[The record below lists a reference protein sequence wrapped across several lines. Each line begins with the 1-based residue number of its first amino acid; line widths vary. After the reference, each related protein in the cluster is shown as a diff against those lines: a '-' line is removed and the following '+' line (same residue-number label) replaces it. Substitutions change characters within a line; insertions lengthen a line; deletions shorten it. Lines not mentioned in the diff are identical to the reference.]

1 MPKVQ
6 SFASRL
12 LNKLKELSKRETKN
26 LDTKNLDVIKSK
38 LDKED
43 IKTAYK
49 RINEGLGVRAIRN
62 ALDNK
67 LNDKQIETLKE
78 ALGGEVIE
86 RIKTKALNKKFFFN
100 HRGGW
105 FFDIII
111 NRRLKNNK
119 DENVVYYYGVFLNGN
134 TGWVKVYELASKD
147 SNTLRSTIE
156 DFINDCSKLDINGK
170 IIQYPVKVIIS
181 DAESGLPNKID
192 DVVIHK
198 IVQSHTTHSALS
210 RINAFASLLR
220 KRYRDNT
227 YVSIEQMDEFV
238 KDWNKHK
245 IPVINCSRNQMM
257 IDKELEEAY
266 IASCLYHNQI
276 VDDEGGDIFKVDDEV
291 KIIEK
296 NDDYQHDKQKFG
308 KELSG
313 TYKIL
318 SNNKGKIELQN
329 IEDESDKRIISS
341 NNISGRVNKNSFNWK
356 QFFGINDDEL
366 NTNPT
371 SIISNVVPAHR
382 TPQQIRENKREAEVY
397 KTARS
402 VRGAR
407 ESIKINKGIE
417 HPEDRTRSQKKKE
430 VRELMEG
437 ERMMDTN
444 QIWKNLSP
452 EKQKEIAERII
463 EEDRNKNFDWGF
475 IKNFSRKEH
484 FNSLDK
490 FLNHMSPQD
499 RGNMLGEL
507 MIYNNRGNINLSDN
521 KKSKLAEKLN
531 NYFEKPENR
540 HYLQEFKNDIEALYQ
555 GVLTKNKLGR
565 KLR

>member
-6 SFASRL
+6 NFDARL
-12 LNKLKELSKRETKN
+12 KRRLQELSKRESKKLDAKN
-26 LDTKNLDVIKSK
+26 LDAIKTKLN
-38 LDKED
+38 KED

-49 RINEGLGVRAIRN
+49 RINAGVGIKGIQN

-67 LNDKQIETLKE
+67 LNAKQIETLKE
-78 ALGGEVIE
+78 AIGGEAVE
-86 RIKTKALNKKFFFN
+86 RIKSKVMNKKFFFN

-111 NRRLKNNK
+111 NRQLKNNK
-119 DENVVYYYGVFLNGN
+119 DDNVVYYYGVFLNGN
-134 TGWVKVYELASKD
+134 SGWVKVYELTSRD
-147 SNTLRSTIE
+147 SNTLTKTIQN
-156 DFINDCSKLDINGK
+156 FISDCSRLEVNGE
-170 IIQYPVKVIIS
+170 IIHYPVKVIIS
-181 DAESGLPNKID
+181 DAESGLPNKIG
-192 DVVIHK
+192 DVTIHK

-220 KRYRDNT
+220 KRFKEDT
-227 YVSIEQMDEFV
+227 YVSIEQMNEFV
-238 KDWNKHK
+238 DDWNKHK
-245 IPVINCSRNQMM
+245 IPVINCSRNNMM
-257 IDKELEEAY
+257 KDKELEEAY

-276 VDDEGGDIFKVDDEV
+276 IDDESSDIFKVDDEV

-308 KELSG
+308 KELTA

-318 SNNKGKIELQN
+318 SSDKGNIKLQN
-329 IEDESDKRIISS
+329 VENEADTRTVRT
-341 NNISGRVNKNSFNWK
+341 NNISGRVNKNYFDWK
-356 QFFGINDDEL
+356 QFFGIGDDEL
-366 NTNPT
+366 NTQPV
-371 SIISNVVPAHR
+371 SVSHNVVPAHR
-382 TPQQIRENKREAEVY
+382 TPQQVRENKREAEVY

-417 HPEDRTRSQKKKE
+417 HPEDRTRAQKKKE
-430 VRELMEG
+430 VRELAEG

-444 QIWKNLSP
+444 QVWKNLSP

-475 IKNFSRKEH
+475 IKNFSRREH

-499 RGNMLGEL
+499 RANMLGEL
-507 MIYNNRGNINLSDN
+507 MIYNNNRINLSDN
-521 KKSKLAEKLN
+521 KKVKLVEKMN
-531 NYFEKPENR
+531 DYFEKPENR

-555 GVLTKNKLGR
+555 GVLTKNKPGR

>member
-1 MPKVQ
+1 M
-6 SFASRL
+6 
-12 LNKLKELSKRETKN
+12 
-26 LDTKNLDVIKSK
+26 
-38 LDKED
+38 
-43 IKTAYK
+43 
-49 RINEGLGVRAIRN
+49 
-62 ALDNK
+62 
-67 LNDKQIETLKE
+67 
-78 ALGGEVIE
+78 
-86 RIKTKALNKKFFFN
+86 
-100 HRGGW
+100 
-105 FFDIII
+105 
-111 NRRLKNNK
+111 
-119 DENVVYYYGVFLNGN
+119 
-134 TGWVKVYELASKD
+134 
-147 SNTLRSTIE
+147 
-156 DFINDCSKLDINGK
+156 
-170 IIQYPVKVIIS
+170 
-181 DAESGLPNKID
+181 
-192 DVVIHK
+192 
-198 IVQSHTTHSALS
+198 
-210 RINAFASLLR
+210 
-220 KRYRDNT
+220 
-227 YVSIEQMDEFV
+227 
-238 KDWNKHK
+238 
-245 IPVINCSRNQMM
+245 
-257 IDKELEEAY
+257 
-266 IASCLYHNQI
+266 
-276 VDDEGGDIFKVDDEV
+276 

-555 GVLTKNKLGR
+555 GVLTKNKSGR

>member
-6 SFASRL
+6 NFDARL
-12 LNKLKELSKRETKN
+12 KRRLQELSKRESKKLDAKN
-26 LDTKNLDVIKSK
+26 LDAIKTKLN
-38 LDKED
+38 KED

-49 RINEGLGVRAIRN
+49 RIKAGVGIKGIQN

-67 LNDKQIETLKE
+67 LNAKQIETLKE
-78 ALGGEVIE
+78 AIGGEAVE
-86 RIKTKALNKKFFFN
+86 RIKSKVMNKKFFFN

-111 NRRLKNNK
+111 NRQLKNNK
-119 DENVVYYYGVFLNGN
+119 DDNVVYYYGVFLNGN
-134 TGWVKVYELASKD
+134 SGWVKVYELTSRD
-147 SNTLRSTIE
+147 SNTLTKTIQN
-156 DFINDCSKLDINGK
+156 FISDCSRLEVNGE
-170 IIQYPVKVIIS
+170 IIHYPVKVIIS
-181 DAESGLPNKID
+181 DAESGLPNKIG
-192 DVVIHK
+192 DVTIHK

-220 KRYRDNT
+220 KRFKEDT
-227 YVSIEQMDEFV
+227 YVSIEQMNEFV
-238 KDWNKHK
+238 DDWNKHK
-245 IPVINCSRNQMM
+245 IPVINCSRNNMM
-257 IDKELEEAY
+257 KDKELEEAY

-276 VDDEGGDIFKVDDEV
+276 IDDESSDIFKVDDEV

-308 KELSG
+308 KELTA

-318 SNNKGKIELQN
+318 SSDKGNIKLQN
-329 IEDESDKRIISS
+329 VENEADTRTVRT
-341 NNISGRVNKNSFNWK
+341 NNISGRVNKNYFDWK
-356 QFFGINDDEL
+356 QFFGIGDDEL
-366 NTNPT
+366 NTQPV
-371 SIISNVVPAHR
+371 SVSHNVVPAHR
-382 TPQQIRENKREAEVY
+382 TPQQVRENKREAEVY

-417 HPEDRTRSQKKKE
+417 HPEDRTRAQKKKE
-430 VRELMEG
+430 VRELAEG

-444 QIWKNLSP
+444 QVWKNLSP

-475 IKNFSRKEH
+475 IKNFSRREH

-499 RGNMLGEL
+499 RANMLGEL
-507 MIYNNRGNINLSDN
+507 MIYNNNRINLSDN
-521 KKSKLAEKLN
+521 KKVKLVEKMN
-531 NYFEKPENR
+531 DYFEKPENR

-555 GVLTKNKLGR
+555 GVLTRNKPGR

>member
-6 SFASRL
+6 NFDARL
-12 LNKLKELSKRETKN
+12 KRRLQELSKRESKKLDAKN
-26 LDTKNLDVIKSK
+26 LDAIKTKLN
-38 LDKED
+38 KED

-49 RINEGLGVRAIRN
+49 RIKAGVGIKGIQN

-67 LNDKQIETLKE
+67 LNAKQIETLKE
-78 ALGGEVIE
+78 AIGGEAVE
-86 RIKTKALNKKFFFN
+86 RIKSKVMNKKFFFN

-119 DENVVYYYGVFLNGN
+119 DDNVVYYYGVFLNGN
-134 TGWVKVYELASKD
+134 SGWVKVYELTSRD
-147 SNTLRSTIE
+147 SGTLTKTIQN
-156 DFINDCSKLDINGK
+156 FISDCSRLEVNGE
-170 IIQYPVKVIIS
+170 IIHYPVKVIIS
-181 DAESGLPNKID
+181 DAESGLPNKIG
-192 DVVIHK
+192 DVTIHK

-220 KRYRDNT
+220 KRFKEDT
-227 YVSIEQMDEFV
+227 YVSINQMEEFV
-238 KDWNKHK
+238 DDWNKHK
-245 IPVINCSRNQMM
+245 IPVINCSRNNMM
-257 IDKELEEAY
+257 KDKELEEAY

-276 VDDEGGDIFKVDDEV
+276 IDDESSDIFKVDDEV

-308 KELSG
+308 KELTA

-318 SNNKGKIELQN
+318 SSDKGKIELQN
-329 IEDESDKRIISS
+329 VENKADTRTVRT
-341 NNISGRVNKNSFNWK
+341 NNISGRVNKNYFDWK
-356 QFFGINDDEL
+356 QFFGIGDDEL
-366 NTNPT
+366 NTQPV
-371 SIISNVVPAHR
+371 SVSHNVVPAHR
-382 TPQQIRENKREAEVY
+382 TPQQVRENKREAEVY

-417 HPEDRTRSQKKKE
+417 HPEDRTRAQKKKE
-430 VRELMEG
+430 VRELAEG

-444 QIWKNLSP
+444 QVWKNLSP
-452 EKQKEIAERII
+452 EKQKEIAEKII

-499 RGNMLGEL
+499 RANMLGEL
-507 MIYNNRGNINLSDN
+507 MIYNNNRINLSDN
-521 KKSKLAEKLN
+521 KKAKLVEKMN
-531 NYFEKPENR
+531 DYFEKPENR

-555 GVLTKNKLGR
+555 GVLTRNKPGR